1 MTQNEADWTWTEYI
15 EVVVTD
21 IVTGDLV
28 CHTEGD
34 TNINS
39 NGKPVILSYIIGSGS
54 AYS

>member
-1 MTQNEADWTWTEYI
+1 MTQNEADWTWTKDI

-21 IVTGDLV
+21 VVIGDLA

-34 TNINS
+34 MHIIS
-39 NGKPVILSYIIGSGS
+39 SDKPVIPSYIVGSGS

>member
-1 MTQNEADWTWTEYI
+1 MTQNEANWTWTEDI

-21 IVTGDLV
+21 VVIGYLA

-34 TNINS
+34 TNISS
-39 NGKPVILSYIIGSGS
+39 NEKPVILSYIVGSGS